1 MRDGAQDFGV
11 IAGMGVLTIP
21 NSSTGPKGESQ
32 VPLRTGNEGS
42 SRKEKVG
49 NYGAFGSS
57 LRDLPRLRDSRRR
70 RASSWD
76 RSGGNDRLHAAHGA
90 RVTLVEMEGMGPRE
104 SAGYRGAKVGPR
116 PARYLAHDGVLRGTL
131 RLGVEPRDPLSPV

>member
-70 RASSWD
+70 RA
-76 RSGGNDRLHAAHGA
+76 
-90 RVTLVEMEGMGPRE
+90 
-104 SAGYRGAKVGPR
+104 R
-116 PARYLAHDGVLRGTL
+116 PAGTARAATTGCTRRTARG
-131 RLGVEPRDPLSPV
+131 

>member
-1 MRDGAQDFGV
+1 M
-11 IAGMGVLTIP
+11 
-21 NSSTGPKGESQ
+21 E
-32 VPLRTGNEGS
+32 LRILALSPAWAYSKDPTAALGQKASLRYLCVRGTKDSAE
-42 SRKEKVG
+42 RKKLD
-49 NYGAFGSS
+49 NYGDFGSS

-104 SAGYRGAKVGPR
+104 SAEYRSAKVGPR
-116 PARYLAHDGVLRGTL
+116 PTRYLAHDGVLRVTL